1 MCNEGRNHIVWPVGS
16 IRTVDNIRSFDNTSR
31 CGCNFQVS
39 YGCPC
44 AHEFAVMVKF
54 DVNQYSKKW
63 LCKQKFEELY
73 PELFPSL
80 NVIPK
85 NEYSVSEHS
94 IDENVGNKLPS
105 DTATSA
111 TKDSTVHDLE
121 LPQHQQVNEEGAIRT
136 NYERVTYNKLR
147 EITSELVTAVLH
159 NKSQCN
165 NVLSHLTEWVR
176 KIRRK

>member
-1 MCNEGRNHIVWPVGS
+1 
-16 IRTVDNIRSFDNTSR
+16 
-31 CGCNFQVS
+31 
-39 YGCPC
+39 
-44 AHEFAVMVKF
+44 MVKF

-94 IDENVGNKLPS
+94 IDENFGNKLPA

-111 TKDSTVHDLE
+111 TKDSTFHDLE
-121 LPQHQQVNEEGAIRT
+121 LPQHQQVNEEGAIST